1 MQNEIVWQLVSEQS
15 EEKLQNW
22 LQANT
27 GVNATQAEA
36 IANAGLPD
44 GYGSLSRKALA
55 RIVPALRE
63 AEVVNGIDV
72 PRTYDQAVQAAGF
85 AHHSDLDSG
94 FGFEHS
100 HDEVERIGERVIAST
115 GEVKPVF
122 AFKQLPYYGKA
133 LQRHVAFA
141 KEHPHNEEERYGKIA
156 NPTVHIGLN
165 QLRVVVNAL
174 IRRYG
179 RPTEVVVELARDLK
193 QSREQNRRSKSG
205 RPITRSAM
213 SVFAAKLPACT
224 AAPKNE

>member
-115 GEVKPVF
+115 GEVKPVS

-141 KEHPHNEEERYGKIA
+141 KEHPRNEEERYGKIA

-179 RPTEVVVELARDLK
+179 RPTEVVVELARLLWWVM
-193 QSREQNRRSKSG
+193 
-205 RPITRSAM
+205 A
-213 SVFAAKLPACT
+213 
-224 AAPKNE
+224 